1 MFGPLPAGED
11 ISRCRAC
18 GEAVVLLDESF
29 FAALSKFLKHCYRHD
44 RTLFARVK
52 AEVPDFPLP
61 KLEGVLSWLNAAWD
75 KAPKPRGRPLET
87 KMYLLFAIA
96 IEALAAPRFVPEVN
110 EEGQSIFGRREPLLS
125 LADAIDVLRGNYPK
139 DGTTMSTP
147 SRHLRR
153 FGGLTSDALRQ
164 IHKEFST
171 TALNQFGVVPSLE
184 IGEVHRLKRWYRR
197 WPEATYRIQG
207 NKVRKR
213 RVERKS
219 KAL

>member
-11 ISRCRAC
+11 ISRCWVC
-18 GEAVVLLDESF
+18 GETVLLLDESF
-29 FAALSKFLKHCYRHD
+29 FAALSKFLKYSYRNA
-44 RTLFARVK
+44 RTLLARVK
-52 AEVPDFPLP
+52 AEIPDPSLL
-61 KLEGVLSWLNAAWD
+61 KLEGALSWLNKPWG

-153 FGGLTSDALRQ
+153 FGGLTSDTLRQ
-164 IHKEFST
+164 IHEEFST
-171 TALNQFGVVPSLE
+171 TALERFGVAPSLE
-184 IGEVHRLKRWYRR
+184 IREVHRLMRWYKR

-207 NKVRKR
+207 NKVRKK
-213 RVERKS
+213 RVKRKNE
-219 KAL
+219 AL

>member
-11 ISRCRAC
+11 ISRCWVC

-29 FAALSKFLKHCYRHD
+29 FAALSKFLKYCYRHD

-52 AEVPDFPLP
+52 AEIPDLPLL
-61 KLEGVLSWLNAAWD
+61 KLEGVLSWLNKPWE

-87 KMYLLFAIA
+87 EMYLFFAIA

-110 EEGQSIFGRREPLLS
+110 EEGQPIFRHREPLLS
-125 LADAIDVLRGNYPK
+125 LADAIDVLRGIYPQ

-147 SRHLRR
+147 HRHLQR
-153 FGGLTSDALRQ
+153 FGGLNSDTLRQ
-164 IHKEFST
+164 IHEEFST

-184 IGEVHRLKRWYRR
+184 IGEVHRLMRWYKR
-197 WPEATYRIQG
+197 WPETRYRIQG
-207 NKVRKR
+207 NKVRKK
-213 RVERKS
+213 RVKRKNT
-219 KAL
+219 AF